1 MRVFPQYL
9 VFNKTLISTLEKQKV
24 GRRRGKR
31 RKREEEK
38 GEGEREE
45 KREGGERGMG
55 RELIVLLVILI

>member
-1 MRVFPQYL
+1 MCVFPQYL

-31 RKREEEK
+31 RKRGEK

-45 KREGGERGMG
+45 KRKRGGWGEN
-55 RELIVLLVILI
+55 